1 MGNPEFKHFIHSV
14 IIRARSKISALLVAL
29 AYLDRT
35 KSHLDPRLFGTRRVQ
50 ERIFIAALI
59 LATKVRSRYGQ
70 NDPELTPLQYVDD
83 SSPRGRRWSNISQIF
98 TAREVGKAELVL
110 LRALEWDLSITDD
123 EVLRSWTAIVR
134 RTTE

>member
-110 LRALEWDLSITDD
+110 LPSGIC
-123 EVLRSWTAIVR
+123 RSR
-134 RTTE
+134 MMKC